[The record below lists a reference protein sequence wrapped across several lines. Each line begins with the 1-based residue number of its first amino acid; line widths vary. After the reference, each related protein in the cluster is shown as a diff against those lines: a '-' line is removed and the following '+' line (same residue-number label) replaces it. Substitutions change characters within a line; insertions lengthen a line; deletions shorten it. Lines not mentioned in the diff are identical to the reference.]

1 MTLDAVDHAIL
12 TVLQGD
18 GRITNVEL
26 AGRVGL
32 SPGPTLA
39 RVNKLES
46 AGYIQGYAAI
56 VDRPKLGIA
65 VTVFVLVSLRNPNRA
80 ANDAFLAA
88 VRDLPE
94 VLEIHHIAGDEDFLL
109 KVVSESPATYET
121 FMLEQLANV
130 PDVMRVKTVFV
141 LSSPK
146 STTAIPIPGGSQ

>member
-1 MTLDAVDHAIL
+1 MNLDAVDHAIL
-12 TVLQGD
+12 AVLQTE

-26 AGRVGL
+26 AGRIGL

-39 RVNKLES
+39 RVNKLEA

-94 VLEIHHIAGDEDFLL
+94 ILEIHHIAGDEDFLL
-109 KVVSESPATYET
+109 KVVAESPAAYET

-146 STTAIPIPGGSQ
+146 STTSIPIPGACR